1 MKQASLQVLIGEI
14 WMCGLD
20 DSALDEIQTD
30 LSFLFSCLFSRLV
43 LEFVRFI

>member
-1 MKQASLQVLIGEI
+1 MKQASLRVLISEI

-20 DSALDEIQTD
+20 DSVLDKIQTN
-30 LSFLFSCLFSRLV
+30 LSFLFSCLFARLV